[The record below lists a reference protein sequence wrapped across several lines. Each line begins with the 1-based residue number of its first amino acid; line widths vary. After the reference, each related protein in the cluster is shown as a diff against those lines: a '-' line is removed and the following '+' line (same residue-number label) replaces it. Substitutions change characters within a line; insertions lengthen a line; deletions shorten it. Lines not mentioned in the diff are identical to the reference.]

1 MHSSDDQPVAFVTI
15 CWRLVRTFAV
25 RLIKI
30 FRGDLVS
37 LHLPRRARKLNV
49 DDLGDCGGDL
59 RGARGVEGG
68 LKTKS
73 DGRQLPMGISPPATA
88 SSTEGYDISRLVLLA
103 EAYTFGWLP
112 DIKRMGLAR
121 RGVVLDPDIGYS

>member
-1 MHSSDDQPVAFVTI
+1 MSTI
-15 CWRLVRTFAV
+15 LEIVEATC
-25 RLIKI
+25 
-30 FRGDLVS
+30 GE
-37 LHLPRRARKLNV
+37 
-49 DDLGDCGGDL
+49 LGEL
-59 RGARGVEGG
+59 RG

-73 DGRQLPMGISPPATA
+73 DGRQLPMGISPSATA

-121 RGVVLDPDIGYS
+121 RGVDIGYS